1 LTPWRRTAL
10 HKTAGVFSQRELT
23 HVGLDVHRDSISVA
37 ILKPVDETPIAK
49 RIFHDEASIRKLVG
63 SFPDPSRVRA
73 CYEARPHRLRTPPTA
88 PTAWGPL
95 RRHRPVAHPEGARRP
110 GEDRSSDAR
119 CLTLLPTG
127 PASWSRS
134 GSRRPRSMTIEAT
147 AAGCHQVVLQ
157 PVWTPAPSRV
167 AWQERVPGWTIRV
180 PKHNQ
185 VNGAAEGP
193 LRALA
198 DRDPYVLTLR
208 RFRFERP
215 RMELLRRGN
224 RLVLDVEEWVNKT
237 SGRGPF
243 RRSRPGVEGEFRT
256 HG

>member
-1 LTPWRRTAL
+1 MTPWRRTAL

-119 CLTLLPTG
+119 RLTLLHRAGQLVAIRVPAPEVDDHRGHRRRVPPGGAAAGLDTRAFPSGLAGARTG
-127 PASWSRS
+127 VDDSCAQAQSGERGRGGTAS
-134 GSRRPRSMTIEAT
+134 GSRGWRPICPHS
-147 AAGCHQVVLQ
+147 
-157 PVWTPAPSRV
+157 PALS
-167 AWQERVPGWTIRV
+167 T
-180 PKHNQ
+180 
-185 VNGAAEGP
+185 
-193 LRALA
+193 
-198 DRDPYVLTLR
+198 
-208 RFRFERP
+208 
-215 RMELLRRGN
+215 
-224 RLVLDVEEWVNKT
+224 
-237 SGRGPF
+237 
-243 RRSRPGVEGEFRT
+243 
-256 HG
+256 